1 MLGWIIFL
9 GFILAATYVVVW
21 RFVVG
26 KRRPGYLSVTEY
38 WVYTAEP
45 KLPPQEAIMTRVV
58 SENPHMK
65 RGLAPI
71 GAREGMLFSDLR
83 LHLAVATRAKN
94 PHAFRPDLSFTE
106 LEPSA
111 EILERLSQS
120 QALIKVRYV
129 SEAPLADTR
138 HLQFL
143 PHLTDAVSGLSD
155 ALVIYDTVSQE
166 LFKSEDFH
174 DKLNRNPIVERP
186 DYHVRVLWK
195 TEEQGRFAETRGL
208 QKVGHHEWRTEL
220 MEADEEVLIVGL
232 VMRAAF
238 AQFRDTQASGPWEF
252 EEFGDTF
259 VIEKTDRIE
268 DGFRIIQ
275 IKRRRVA

>member
-1 MLGWIIFL
+1 MLGWLIFF
-9 GFILAATYVVVW
+9 GFVLTAGAVVAW
-21 RFVVG
+21 RMLVG
-26 KRRPGYLSVTEY
+26 RRKPGYLSVTEY
-38 WVYTAEP
+38 WVYAKEP

-71 GAREGMLFSDLR
+71 GAREGMLFSDVR

-94 PHAFRPDLSFTE
+94 PHAFRPDLTFTE

-129 SEAPLADTR
+129 SEAPLIDTR
-138 HLQFL
+138 HLQFI
-143 PHLTDAVSGLSD
+143 PHLADAVSDLTQ
-155 ALVIYDTVSQE
+155 AQVIYDTVSQE

-174 DKLNRNPIVERP
+174 ERLNKTPIVERP
-186 DYHVRVLWK
+186 DFHVRVIWK
-195 TEEQGRFAETRGL
+195 TEEQGRYAETRGL
-208 QKVGHHEWRTEL
+208 LKIGQHEWRSEL

-238 AQFRDTQASGPWEF
+238 AQFRDPQATGPWEF

-259 VIEKTDRIE
+259 IISKTDRIH
-268 DGFRIIQ
+268 DGHRLIE
-275 IKRRRVA
+275 IKRRRTA